1 MEDIEKKIYNSAK
14 KLFEKYSPKK
24 VSIDMIVK
32 EAGVWKWT
40 FYNYFKNKEDIYEQI
55 IFKFGE
61 KQPSEEKL
69 KNILKLE
76 PEKRLF
82 NMFILISKMS
92 FKNTIMMNIFL
103 WNKNYFIGKIDYEY
117 FEKIHFQKLKKIFSD
132 SSEDFDIKLL
142 SDLMWLYLDDLVQ
155 KQKEFTKEELEKYS
169 IKLAWVLVKWFLSN
183 YEKFIK
189 NIDISE
195 IWKDCSN

>member
-92 FKNTIMMNIFL
+92 FKNPIMMNIFL
-103 WNKNYFIGKIDYEY
+103 WNKNYFLGKIDYEY

-142 SDLMWLYLDDLVQ
+142 SDLMWLYLNDLVQ

-183 YEKFIK
+183 YENFIK

-195 IWKDCSN
+195 IWKDCPN